1 MPFRSTCQVPG
12 LKAAEI
18 DGRLEEA
25 GIDGVWIFCVNDGA
39 VMTAWKKDQGLAGS
53 DLIEFLAD
61 TDAELTQ
68 AMGILLTGASNKTP
82 GAGEKGAGPNKA
94 LGWHTMRCKRTAT
107 YLVDGVV
114 KVFQVAEA
122 GPNGEADPA
131 GDAFPECTCIDNM
144 LKLIAAA

>member
-1 MPFRSTCQVPG
+1 M
-12 LKAAEI
+12 
-18 DGRLEEA
+18 
-25 GIDGVWIFCVNDGA
+25 
-39 VMTAWKKDQGLAGS
+39 GLAGS

-68 AMGILLTGASNKTP
+68 AMGIVLTGPTNKTA

-114 KVFQVAEA
+114 KVFQVAEGP

-131 GDAFPECTCIDNM
+131 GDAFPECTCVENM
-144 LKLIAAA
+144 LTLIKGC